1 MAVSNATG
9 AGAALSNGCAINE
22 RLRRVAL
29 SANVAARCMK
39 VEVFMGCCRAISSA
53 KALGILPLMHGA
65 TILRAG
71 TGQMQAKDHTGI
83 RMITLRVS
91 VVRVSVYGLPYD
103 HFEER

>member
-39 VEVFMGCCRAISSA
+39 VVFRMGYYPAV
-53 KALGILPLMHGA
+53 LGGTATDFLPASHGA
-65 TILRAG
+65 TILRA
-71 TGQMQAKDHTGI
+71 DHGGCKRRTI
-83 RMITLRVS
+83 QVS
-91 VVRVSVYGLPYD
+91 VG
-103 HFEER
+103 